1 MVSHMKRLTFA
12 LAFLVAGCGAIPGL
26 GADDNR
32 HDQLVKYAQCL
43 RQQGINAADPPPG
56 EDSFN
61 LDGRGV
67 PKDKLEAALKTCK
80 KYAPQEE
87 PPSAEDLE
95 RMRKSAACLR
105 RNGVDASDPTAADP
119 GIRVGS
125 PPPGKDIDAIMAAC
139 QKEAGQ

>member
-1 MVSHMKRLTFA
+1 MRRLVIV

-26 GADDNR
+26 GTDAKK

-43 RQQGINAADPPPG
+43 RKQGVNASDPPAG
-56 EDSFN
+56 EDGFN
-61 LDGRGV
+61 LDARGV

-87 PPSAEDLE
+87 PPSADDID
-95 RMRKSAACLR
+95 RMRKTAACLR
-105 RNGVDASDPTAADP
+105 KNGVDASDPTAAEP

-125 PPPGKDIDAIMAAC
+125 PPPGKDLDAIMAAC
-139 QKEAGQ
+139 QKEVGE

>member
-1 MVSHMKRLTFA
+1 MKRLVIA

-26 GADDNR
+26 GADGKK

-43 RQQGINAADPPPG
+43 RQQGVNATDPPAG

-61 LDGRGV
+61 LDARGV

-87 PPSAEDLE
+87 PPSPEDLDK
-95 RMRKSAACLR
+95 MRKTAACLR
-105 RNGVDASDPTAADP
+105 KNGVDASDPTAAEP
-119 GIRVGS
+119 GIRVGT

-139 QKEAGQ
+139 RKEVGE

>member
-1 MVSHMKRLTFA
+1 MKKLLFP
-12 LAFLVAGCGAIPGL
+12 LAFLVAGCGVIPGL
-26 GADDNR
+26 GAEDNN

-61 LDGRGV
+61 LNARGV
-67 PKDKLEAALKTCK
+67 PKDKLEAALQTCK
-80 KYAPQEE
+80 QYRPQER

-95 RMRKSAACLR
+95 RMRKTAACLR
-105 RNGVDASDPTAADP
+105 RNGIDASDPTAADP

-125 PPPGKDIDAIMAAC
+125 PPPGKDLDAITAAC
-139 QKEAGQ
+139 QKEVDQ